1 MNGEIEI
8 PADQPEVILDGEI
21 VDPKPGVSVERLEIA
36 HRAGTQTI
44 VAIHLSLTREGV
56 GAAEIGAAVVATLRD
71 MGTFL

>member
-8 PADQPEVILDGEI
+8 PARQPEVILAAEI
-21 VDPKPGVSVERLEIA
+21 VDPKPGVSVERMEIA
-36 HRAGTQTI
+36 HHAGTQTT

-56 GAAEIGAAVVATLRD
+56 SAAEIGAAVVATLRD